1 MIILSC
7 DTSTLLGSVAIHKD
21 GQLLVEKSLMRQGS
35 HSDALNLLIKDCLD
49 EAKLTLNNI
58 NVFATG
64 LGPGSFT
71 GIRISFNTMKTFA
84 STFAKPMAGIDSLKS
99 LAYLNRQHAH
109 SYETKEICCAINAF
123 KNMLYIATYKI
134 DEESVIET
142 RPPQVV
148 RVQELNNFLTA
159 PILFVGDG
167 YSAYENY
174 LKTHCGDKIIRIE
187 NVHDYPTAVAVGHC
201 ASLEKKFFHWS
212 QLLPLYLRASE
223 AEENLNGI
231 KYQPL

>member
-1 MIILSC
+1 MIILSS

-35 HSDALNLLIKDCLD
+35 HSDALNLLIKDCL
-49 EAKLTLNNI
+49 EQAKLTLNDI
-58 NVFATG
+58 DVFATG

-71 GIRISFNTMKTFA
+71 GIRISFNTMKTFS

-99 LAYLNRQHAH
+99 LAYLNRHGA
-109 SYETKEICCAINAF
+109 KEICCAINAF
-123 KNMLYIATYKI
+123 KNMVYIATYKI
-134 DEESVIET
+134 DGDSVIET

-148 RVQELNNFLTA
+148 RVQELHNFLTS
-159 PILFVGDG
+159 PVLFVGDG
-167 YSAYENY
+167 FAAYENY
-174 LKTHCGDKIIRIE
+174 LQKHCGEKLIRNSGI
-187 NVHDYPTAVAVGHC
+187 HDYPTAVAVGHL
-201 ASLEKKFFHWS
+201 ASLENKFFHWS

-223 AEENLNGI
+223 AEENLSGI

>member
-21 GQLLVEKSLMRQGS
+21 GQLLAEKSLMRQGS
-35 HSDALNLLIKDCLD
+35 HSDALNFLIKDCLD
-49 EAKLTLNNI
+49 QTKLTLNNI
-58 NVFATG
+58 DIFATG

-99 LAYLNRQHAH
+99 LAYINRHQAQA
-109 SYETKEICCAINAF
+109 SQTKEICCAINAF

-134 DEESVIET
+134 DGESIIET

-148 RVQELNNFLTA
+148 RVQELKNFLQT

-167 YSAYENY
+167 YAAYTNY
-174 LKTHCGDKIIRIE
+174 LQTHCADQIIRNE
-187 NVHDYPTAVAVGHC
+187 NIHDYPTAVAVGHC
-201 ASLEKKFFHWS
+201 AGLENKFYHWS

>member
-1 MIILSC
+1 
-7 DTSTLLGSVAIHKD
+7 
-21 GQLLVEKSLMRQGS
+21 MRQGS

-49 EAKLTLNNI
+49 QAKLTLNNI
-58 NVFATG
+58 DVFATG

-99 LAYLNRQHAH
+99 LAYLNRHQVQP
-109 SYETKEICCAINAF
+109 TDEICCAINAF

-134 DEESVIET
+134 EGDSVFET

-148 RVQELNNFLTA
+148 RVQELNNFVTTRV
-159 PILFVGDG
+159 LFVGDG

-174 LKTHCGDKIIRIE
+174 LKTHCGDKLIRNENII
-187 NVHDYPTAVAVGHC
+187 DFPTAVAVGHF
-201 ASLEKKFFHWS
+201 AGLENKFFHWS

-223 AEENLNGI
+223 AEENMNGI

>member
-49 EAKLTLNNI
+49 QAKLTLNNI
-58 NVFATG
+58 DVFATG

-99 LAYLNRQHAH
+99 LAYLNRHQA
-109 SYETKEICCAINAF
+109 KEICCAINAF

-134 DEESVIET
+134 EGDSVIET

-148 RVQELNNFLTA
+148 RVQELHNFLQTS
-159 PILFVGDG
+159 ILFVGDG
-167 YSAYENY
+167 YVAYENY
-174 LKTHCGDKIIRIE
+174 LKTHCSDKIIRNDNI
-187 NVHDYPTAVAVGHC
+187 HDYPTAVAVGFL
-201 ASLEKKFFHWS
+201 AGPENKFFHWS
-212 QLLPLYLRASE
+212 ELLPLYLRASE

>member
-1 MIILSC
+1 MIILSS

-35 HSDALNLLIKDCLD
+35 HSDALNLLIKDCL
-49 EAKLTLNNI
+49 EQAKLTLNDI
-58 NVFATG
+58 DVFATG

-71 GIRISFNTMKTFA
+71 GIRISFNTMKTFS

-99 LAYLNRQHAH
+99 LAYLNRHNA
-109 SYETKEICCAINAF
+109 KEICCAINAF
-123 KNMLYIATYKI
+123 KNMVYIATYKI
-134 DEESVIET
+134 DGDSVIET

-148 RVQELNNFLTA
+148 RVQELNNFLTS
-159 PILFVGDG
+159 PVLFVGDG
-167 YSAYENY
+167 FAAYENY
-174 LKTHCGDKIIRIE
+174 LQKHCGEKLIR
-187 NVHDYPTAVAVGHC
+187 NSSVHDYPTAVAVGHLT
-201 ASLEKKFFHWS
+201 SLENKFFHWS

-223 AEENLNGI
+223 AEENLSGI